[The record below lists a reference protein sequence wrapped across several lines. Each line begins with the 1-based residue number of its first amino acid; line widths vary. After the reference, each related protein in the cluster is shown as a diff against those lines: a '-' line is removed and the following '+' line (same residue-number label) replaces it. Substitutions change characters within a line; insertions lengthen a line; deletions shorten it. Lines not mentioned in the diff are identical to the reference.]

1 MAPQFL
7 ALNSINKP
15 SFFTKE
21 SNGKMYVKYEV
32 VGSQHVAVP
41 THFYKMVVGENQDGS
56 LEMECYVMEN
66 TVIDDNISLQS
77 FQINT
82 VCT

>member
-1 MAPQFL
+1 
-7 ALNSINKP
+7 
-15 SFFTKE
+15 
-21 SNGKMYVKYEV
+21 MYVKYEV

-66 TVIDDNISLQS
+66 TAFLAAYIKMQILLRSAHAPTFITDDKLA
-77 FQINT
+77 T
-82 VCT
+82 GG